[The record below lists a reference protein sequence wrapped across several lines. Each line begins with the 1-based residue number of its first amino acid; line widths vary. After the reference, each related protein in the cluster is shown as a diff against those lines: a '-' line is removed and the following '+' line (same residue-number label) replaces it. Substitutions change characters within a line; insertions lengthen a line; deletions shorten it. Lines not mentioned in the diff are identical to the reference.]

1 MLLQEKEHIKQY
13 QKRERNGTTGDT
25 PIMDEGLGTTIT
37 SNTNRLLGSKAASQL
52 LREILNSP
60 AVEEAIIA

>member
-1 MLLQEKEHIKQY
+1 
-13 QKRERNGTTGDT
+13 
-25 PIMDEGLGTTIT
+25 MDEGLGTTIT

-52 LREILNSP
+52 LREFLNSP